1 MLNTIQFLQAL
12 GSHPMPE
19 GEYSEAVKALGIK
32 EPELAA
38 LLNRDHAALA
48 ELLGGRPNMF
58 FGIMA
63 PNEEPLDD
71 EELPPEESP
80 EDAPS
85 QSVRLS

>member
-12 GSHPMPE
+12 GSNPMPE
-19 GEYSEAVKALGIK
+19 GEYSEAVKSLDVK

-38 LLNRDHAALA
+38 LLNRDHSALA
-48 ELLGGRPNMF
+48 ELLGGRPTMF

-71 EELPPEESP
+71 EEEPAEENP
-80 EDAPS
+80 EDAS
-85 QSVRLS
+85 SLSVRLS